1 MQLRPAGDR
10 TLDLLIASTTPY
22 HCATMPPGTGG
33 FCWCKVLY
41 CPHALADGNQRIR
54 IREKML
60 EFSTAFYIVSL
71 PYLSA
76 YKMDRYID
84 EMCCMFP
91 ASLESSDKDL
101 LEVGT
106 STKLISNFKLQCCVM

>member
-1 MQLRPAGDR
+1 
-10 TLDLLIASTTPY
+10 
-22 HCATMPPGTGG
+22 
-33 FCWCKVLY
+33 
-41 CPHALADGNQRIR
+41 
-54 IREKML
+54 
-60 EFSTAFYIVSL
+60 
-71 PYLSA
+71 
-76 YKMDRYID
+76 MDRYID